1 MIALILNGH
10 TSPET
15 AYVVNDYP
23 CGFHLRCKIRYWLQT
38 FEKGVAKGQTRF
50 VSQTTNPKFTRE
62 VWNKPKVNTC
72 GQGLVL
78 MYLNEENHVLSVDLT
93 HRLSFE
99 WLEAVLVA
107 PGLTDEQ
114 KSRIAVVI
122 EDKRKIELDLLAR

>member
-1 MIALILNGH
+1 MITKVLNGH

-15 AYVVNDYP
+15 ALVVNDHP
-23 CGFHLRCKIRYWLQT
+23 CGYQTRCKIRFWLET
-38 FEKGVAKGQTRF
+38 SDRGVCKGRTRF
-50 VSQTTNPKFTRE
+50 VSQTTNPRFTSDI
-62 VWNKPKVNTC
+62 WCKPKVNTY

-99 WLEAVLVA
+99 WLESVLVA

-114 KSRIAVVI
+114 KNQIAVAI
-122 EDKRKIELDLLAR
+122 NGKRKIELDRLAR

>member
-1 MIALILNGH
+1 MIALILNDH

-23 CGFHLRCKIRYWLQT
+23 YGFRLRCKMRYWLDT
-38 FEKGVAKGQTRF
+38 SEKGVAKGRTRF
-50 VSQTTNPKFTRE
+50 VSQTTNPKFTSDI
-62 VWNKPKVNTC
+62 WNKPKVNTY

-78 MYLNEENHVLSVDLT
+78 MYLNEENHVHTVDLT

-99 WLEAVLVA
+99 WLESVLVA

-114 KSRIAVVI
+114 KLTI
-122 EDKRKIELDLLAR
+122 EATIENKREVEAHRLAR